1 MNKEGMEL
9 FDSAYNPAQSDRAG
23 VVNEV
28 NEMYVSNHGY
38 VPTKGKPNS
47 VTIVR
52 KNYEVNGDP
61 YLDIDYDDH
70 GNAEKHPVVPH
81 QHHWHKDDDGNLIR
95 GPWED
100 ITK

>member
-1 MNKEGMEL
+1 MSKEGLEL
-9 FDSAYNPAQSDRAG
+9 FNSACNSAQSDRTG

-28 NEMYVSNHGY
+28 NEIDVSNHGC

-52 KNYEVNGDP
+52 KNYDVNGDP
-61 YLDIDYDDH
+61 YLDIDCDNH
-70 GNAEKHPVVPH
+70 GNAKKHPVVPH
-81 QHHWHKDDDGNLIR
+81 QHHWRKDDDGNLIR